1 MENTIYAVIKYRLKN
16 IVINEYFQ
24 TSYTGPGYHL
34 MFPMI
39 SLDVNNWAKV
49 SHIPFG
55 GSSHQNNQN
64 CYTGM
69 PGPVRW

>member
-24 TSYTGPGYHL
+24 TSQTGPGYHP

-39 SLDVNNWAKV
+39 SLDVNN
-49 SHIPFG
+49 
-55 GSSHQNNQN
+55 
-64 CYTGM
+64 
-69 PGPVRW
+69 